1 MNEVWLSHGDFG
13 AHVRS
18 YGHWG
23 RPVLAF
29 PAEAGSRIDWETNG
43 MVDALGD
50 LLGDGRIKLYCVD
63 SADASTWSD
72 RSISL
77 EERARR
83 HDGYEQWLLSAV
95 LPYIAGDCGGR
106 GDVIAIGASMGAFH
120 AANLALRHA
129 DRVPTAICLSGN
141 YDPSLWHAWGER
153 GESAYFHNP
162 IDYVANL
169 DGAHLDWLR
178 SQVFVVLVVGQG
190 AFEEHPTRAQS
201 GSRRLSD
208 LLASKAI
215 PHELDVW
222 GYDSGHDWPW
232 WQRQAVHHL
241 SRFS

>member
-1 MNEVWLSHGDFG
+1 MNEVWLSDGNFG

-18 YGHWG
+18 YGQWG

-43 MVDALGD
+43 MVDALGN

-77 EERARR
+77 EDRARR
-83 HDGYEQWLLSAV
+83 HDGYEQWLLDAV
-95 LPYIAGDCGGR
+95 LPYITDDCGGR
-106 GDVIAIGASMGAFH
+106 GDVMAIGVSMGAFH

-129 DRVPTAICLSGN
+129 DRVPNAICLSGN
-141 YDPSLWHAWGER
+141 YDPSLWQAWGER
-153 GESAYFHNP
+153 GQSAYFHNP

-169 DGAHLDWLR
+169 DGSHLDWLR
-178 SQVFVVLVVGQG
+178 SQVYLVLVVGQG

-201 GSRRLSD
+201 GSRRLAD

-215 PHELDVW
+215 PHELDLW

-232 WQRQAVHHL
+232 WHRQAAHHL